1 MKEENVWND
10 RKWKGRDGLCVGID
24 LGTSNS
30 CVSIWRER
38 KAMIVLNENGKRTT
52 RSIATFAIEK
62 GDKFPK
68 LVSRNDKKVV
78 SGHLVEIRH
87 VKRLMGVS
95 NPSKETLKYMSD
107 LVGCPVR
114 RRTKRNDITTSDVEL
129 CPTSKHCVVPEEVSA
144 ATLAKMKGFVE
155 KKFNEEVTHA
165 VVTVPAYFDHA
176 QRSATR
182 VVFFFLWIFP
192 SNFFFHITHT
202 THRQQ
207 RWLDFKMSSF

>member
-1 MKEENVWND
+1 M
-10 RKWKGRDGLCVGID
+10 
-24 LGTSNS
+24 
-30 CVSIWRER
+30 
-38 KAMIVLNENGKRTT
+38 
-52 RSIATFAIEK
+52 
-62 GDKFPK
+62 
-68 LVSRNDKKVV
+68 
-78 SGHLVEIRH
+78 VEIRH